1 MRRIWKYGLLYQE
14 WSSHSVGFEMKEMK
28 EFGTKALTTVEKALP
43 EMDGLL
49 ISKLEIKCR
58 NEITLQ
64 QLKCYKLGMVIIEL
78 EKLGY
83 HTRPDT
89 IQ

>member
-1 MRRIWKYGLLYQE
+1 
-14 WSSHSVGFEMKEMK
+14 MKK
-28 EFGTKALTTVEKALP
+28 FGTKALTTVERALL
-43 EMDGLL
+43 EMDELL

-64 QLKCYKLGMVIIEL
+64 FSQTSEKQQLKHYKLGMVVIEL

-89 IQ
+89 IK

>member
-1 MRRIWKYGLLYQE
+1 
-14 WSSHSVGFEMKEMK
+14 MKEMK
-28 EFGTKALTTVEKALP
+28 EFGTKALTTVERALL

-49 ISKLEIKCR
+49 ISKLEIKCG
-58 NEITLQ
+58 NEIILQFSQISKKQ
-64 QLKCYKLGMVIIEL
+64 QLKHYRLGMVIIEL

>member
-1 MRRIWKYGLLYQE
+1 
-14 WSSHSVGFEMKEMK
+14 MKEMK
-28 EFGTKALTTVEKALP
+28 EFGTKALTTVERALL
-43 EMDGLL
+43 EMDGIL

-58 NEITLQ
+58 NEIILQFSQTSKKQ
-64 QLKCYKLGMVIIEL
+64 QLKHYRLGMVIIEL

>member
-1 MRRIWKYGLLYQE
+1 MSRIWKYGLLYQE
-14 WSSHSVGFEMKEMK
+14 WSSHNVRFEMKEMK

-58 NEITLQ
+58 NNITTAKVLQ
-64 QLKCYKLGMVIIEL
+64 IRYGDNWIRKAWLP
-78 EKLGY
+78 
-83 HTRPDT
+83 H
-89 IQ
+89 